1 MKNFLVCVLALA
13 TSIFASWSES
23 GGVRCRGLFLLN
35 GKFADAEFSSCQVSD
50 SLQTDVLLVHVA
62 LQRYRESA
70 SFENSWKLES
80 DILFQDARFGLQGNF
95 RNILLGANFSGS
107 RDFRH
112 FDVVS
117 EIHAA
122 DSLFFLGVTLGRLS
136 IGEFR
141 ATWTSE
147 SEKSVL
153 DTVDLAYRGNF
164 LGHGIFLGS
173 RLRKHSIQVSGNLW
187 ESRRESL
194 KDDTYAIRDSSNLL
208 RLRSEYAYRFDR
220 GTVSADIFWTNLNSR
235 FFGIRTE
242 DGKSKRFA
250 FLPVKANVEG
260 LDVSWENDF
269 LELQAGGIWLQG
281 SFPHDRTRFY
291 ETLAPNRMLNY
302 SLLQAFSFAYFKRDY
317 RLFGEASGFL
327 SYFKAEKDFSFY
339 PGNFLVQPG
348 ISANFI
354 YAQGS
359 LDMSMESVTTSIFVR
374 KTQTTDYTGN
384 LKTTG
389 VIANLSLVLKSPH
402 RKLFLAADSYQF
414 VPFLVITS
422 FEKNS
427 GIGQRQDIDLAN
439 SSKRKKRSSIFKTGF
454 AFDLSIG
461 FHF

>member
-1 MKNFLVCVLALA
+1 MKNFLVCILVLA
-13 TSIFASWSES
+13 TSIFASWN
-23 GGVRCRGLFLLN
+23 GTGRVRCRGLFLLN
-35 GKFADAEFSSCQVSD
+35 GKFADAELSDCQVSD
-50 SLQTDVLLVHVA
+50 SLQTDVLLVHAA
-62 LQRYRESA
+62 LRRSRASA

-80 DILFQDARFGLQGNF
+80 DALFQDARFGLQGNF

-112 FDVVS
+112 FDAVS

-136 IGEFR
+136 VGEFR
-141 ATWTSE
+141 ATWTGE
-147 SEKSVL
+147 SENSVL
-153 DTVDLAYRGNF
+153 DTVDLVYRGNF

-173 RLRKHSIQVSGNLW
+173 RLRKHSFLVGGNLW
-187 ESRRESL
+187 KSRRESL
-194 KDDTYAIRDSSNLL
+194 KDDTYAIRDSSTLL
-208 RLRSEYAYRFDR
+208 RFRSEYAYRFDR
-220 GTVSADIFWTNLNSR
+220 GTVSADVFWTNMNSR

-242 DGKSKRFA
+242 NGKSKRFA

-260 LDVSWENDF
+260 LDVSWESDF

-291 ETLAPNRMLNY
+291 ETLAPNRMLDY
-302 SLLQAFSFAYFKRDY
+302 SLLYAFSFAYFKRDY
-317 RLFGEASGFL
+317 RLFGKASGFL
-327 SYFKAEKDFSFY
+327 SYFKTEKDFSFY

-348 ISANFI
+348 ISTNFI
-354 YAQGS
+354 YAQGN
-359 LDMSMESVTTSIFVR
+359 LDMSLESVTTSIFVR

-384 LKTTG
+384 LKTAG
-389 VIANLSLVLKSPH
+389 VIANLSLVLKTPH

-414 VPFLVITS
+414 VPFFVVTN
-422 FEKNS
+422 FEKTSEN
-427 GIGQRQDIDLAN
+427 GQRQDIDLEN
-439 SSKRKKRSSIFKTGF
+439 SSKRKDRSSIFRTGF

>member
-1 MKNFLVCVLALA
+1 MKIFLVCVLALA
-13 TSIFASWSES
+13 TSIFASWSEA

-35 GKFADAEFSSCQVSD
+35 GKFADAEFSGCQVSD
-50 SLQTDVLLVHVA
+50 SLQTEVLLVHVA
-62 LQRYRESA
+62 LQRYQASA

-80 DILFQDARFGLQGNF
+80 DILFQVARFGLQGNF

-147 SEKSVL
+147 SENSVL
-153 DTVDLAYRGNF
+153 DTVDLVYRGNF

-242 DGKSKRFA
+242 DGKAKRFA

-384 LKTTG
+384 LKTAG

-402 RKLFLAADSYQF
+402 RKLFLAANSYQF

-422 FEKNS
+422 FEKTS
-427 GIGQRQDIDLAN
+427 GNGKRQDIDLEN